1 MGAVDVERRVVGEE
15 TPDVVGGG
23 HAVGGGG
30 GERVAGDR
38 EGSIAAQYFAYLAYS
53 IWVNLLLKMKLN
65 IIDYINYNE
74 QRT

>member
-15 TPDVVGGG
+15 NPDVVGGG

-38 EGSIAAQYFAYLAYS
+38 EGIHRCPIFCVFSLL
-53 IWVNLLLKMKLN
+53 NLGKLVVE
-65 IIDYINYNE
+65 NE
-74 QRT
+74 IKYYRLY